1 MNAFPVLPYTVDNG
15 IVTLT
20 LNRPDKRNAL
30 NQAMVKSLKAFLVR
44 AADDP
49 AATVVVITGRG
60 KDFCAG
66 ADLAELEQMTAPE
79 IADSLGVNLNTVY
92 SRLRAARQKFE
103 AALKRHQAREA
114 SA

>member
-15 IVTLT
+15 IVMLT

-30 NQAMVKSLKAFLVR
+30 NQAMVKSLKAFLAR

-66 ADLAELEQMTAPE
+66 ADLAELEQMVTLGQEENLEDAL
-79 IADSLGVNLNTVY
+79 SLGE
-92 SRLRAARQKFE
+92 RFIQIR
-103 AALKRHQAREA
+103 RHPLP
-114 SA
+114 